1 MERRQAYGS
10 NVEIPAIIR
19 ETKGLEAFGIEY
31 QRRIRSGT
39 ASAQD
44 MEQTAKGAV
53 YAVQAECP
61 AWSRDHCTR
70 SAMK

>member
-10 NVEIPAIIR
+10 NMESAAIVR
-19 ETKGLEAFGIEY
+19 ETKRLEAFGIEY

-39 ASAQD
+39 ASAAAQD

-61 AWSRDHCTR
+61 A
-70 SAMK
+70 